1 VDDDEDIEA
10 AEAEQAEVGSERQQ
24 GRQRLERLWDDA
36 GFCERYVQVC
46 EARGV
51 TPQAVNIAIGTSP
64 KYHLMPAPNGRNTNI
79 VMRIAKH
86 LNVHPAYL
94 MFNITPDSEA
104 PPLTVSAKTI
114 DKAATA
120 GQRLAMIGQIC
131 ALYWMHASIDA
142 NAADSIADVILR
154 EIATITR

>member
-1 VDDDEDIEA
+1 MDDGDELEIDDDVVA
-10 AEAEQAEVGSERQQ
+10 GPERQQ

-51 TPQAVNIAIGTSP
+51 TPRAVNIAIGTSP

-86 LNVHPAYL
+86 LDVHPAYL
-94 MFNITPDSEA
+94 MFGITTDSDA
-104 PPLTVSAKTI
+104 PLTAPAKTI
-114 DKAATA
+114 DRAATA
-120 GQRLAMIGQIC
+120 GQRIGMIGQVC
-131 ALYWMHASIDA
+131 AQYWMHISIDA

>member
-1 VDDDEDIEA
+1 MDDDEDVEA
-10 AEAEQAEVGSERQQ
+10 AEAEETETGSERQQ
-24 GRQRLERLWDDA
+24 GRQRLERLWDDT

-46 EARGV
+46 GARGV
-51 TPQAVNIAIGTSP
+51 TPRAVNIAIGTSP
-64 KYHLMPAPNGRNTNI
+64 KYHLMPARNGRNTNI
-79 VMRIAKH
+79 VMRIAKR
-86 LNVHPAYL
+86 LDVHPAYL
-94 MFNITPDSEA
+94 MFGIITDSET
-104 PPLTVSAKTI
+104 PLTLPAKTI

-142 NAADSIADVILR
+142 NAADSTADVILR

>member
-1 VDDDEDIEA
+1 MDDGDELELDDDVVA
-10 AEAEQAEVGSERQQ
+10 GPERQQ

-46 EARGV
+46 EARGML
-51 TPQAVNIAIGTSP
+51 PRAVNIAIGTSP

-79 VMRIAKH
+79 VMRLAKH
-86 LNVHPAYL
+86 LDVHPAYL
-94 MFNITPDSEA
+94 MFGITTDSEA
-104 PPLTVSAKTI
+104 PPVAAPAKTI
-114 DKAATA
+114 DKAATS
-120 GQRLAMIGQIC
+120 GQRLAMIGQVC
-131 ALYWMHASIDA
+131 AQYWMHASIDA